1 MSKYDADKFGTQSV
15 ETKALKFYYI
25 IFKLLSDEGLNNK
38 EAQAELGC
46 SDKTIYRLIN
56 SCKESLYLVYGDDV
70 QITFSRKDNR
80 YKLVINKSRFNLRNF
95 PFLPQ

>member
-38 EAQAELGC
+38 E
-46 SDKTIYRLIN
+46 KHP
-56 SCKESLYLVYGDDV
+56 
-70 QITFSRKDNR
+70 NR
-80 YKLVINKSRFNLRNF
+80 C
-95 PFLPQ
+95 

>member
-46 SDKTIYRLIN
+46 SDHTLIG
-56 SCKESLYLVYGDDV
+56 LM
-70 QITFSRKDNR
+70 
-80 YKLVINKSRFNLRNF
+80 
-95 PFLPQ
+95 